1 MKRSIN
7 MELKKI
13 LDLIPNKLHEKLAV
27 QTEVNVF
34 SKKLYGEV
42 VFKLLI
48 YSILSQK
55 DNSLRAMESTYE
67 SLFFKLLSR
76 KYYKGNVSYS
86 SISTRLSS
94 INPDYFELIFKVCI
108 KVFKKELG
116 EAKED
121 VVRFDSTIVSLGTK
135 LLNVGYHLKGGD
147 ADKVKQLKFTIGYSN
162 NIPEIAQF
170 YQEQQYTSENVAL
183 KELILLQA
191 EHDKK
196 SIKVFDRGI
205 TSRNTYDEF
214 TDKEILFVSRLNNKA
229 VHDVVSKYDNDI
241 KMPIETETLTIFS
254 DNWCQL
260 YNSNGK
266 AKKLV
271 RRIEA
276 VVNES
281 RETIVF
287 VTNIKDL
294 SAVVIS
300 EIYKKRCEIEV
311 FFKFIKQ
318 LLNFSH
324 LINRTENGIKVM
336 LYVTMIA
343 SVLLTVFKKS
353 HKLTGYKIPIM
364 KFLNELEIEIVK
376 ELVILCDGNEE
387 KLNKILLCNSS

>member
-1 MKRSIN
+1 

-13 LDLIPNKLHEKLAV
+13 LDLIPNKLLQKLAV
-27 QTEVNVF
+27 ETEVNIF

-42 VFKLLI
+42 VFKLLV
-48 YSILSQK
+48 YCILSQK

-67 SLFFKLLSR
+67 SLFFKLLSQ
-76 KYYKGNVSYS
+76 KFHKGKVSYS

-94 INPDYFELIFKVCI
+94 INPDYFEHIFKICI
-108 KVFKKELG
+108 KMFKKELG
-116 EAKED
+116 DEKEQ

-147 ADKVKQLKFTIGYSN
+147 ADRVRQLKFTIGYSN

-170 YQEQQYTSENVAL
+170 YQDQQYTSENVAL
-183 KELILLQA
+183 KEVILLQA

-214 TDKEILFVSRLNNKA
+214 TDKEILFISRLNNNA
-229 VHDVVSKYDNDI
+229 VHNILEKYDEAI
-241 KMPIETETLTIFS
+241 KTPIETETLTIFS
-254 DNWCQL
+254 DNWCEL
-260 YNSNGK
+260 YSSSGK
-266 AKKLV
+266 AKKMV
-271 RRIEA
+271 RRVET

-281 RETIVF
+281 RETMVF
-287 VTNIKDL
+287 VTNIKNL
-294 SAVVIS
+294 SAV
-300 EIYKKRCEIEV
+300 EITELYKKRWEIEV

-336 LYVTMIA
+336 LYATMIA

-353 HKLTGYKIPIM
+353 NKLAGYKIPIM
-364 KFLNELEIEIVK
+364 KFLNELEIEIVR
-376 ELVILCDGNEE
+376 ELVILCDGNEK
-387 KLNKILLCNSS
+387 KLNEILLYNTS